1 VSQEYQIP
9 SGGLNSDP
17 KSQVYDAID
26 DIYQDRL
33 DRNQHRTEQMI
44 SPTSERLYGIAGDIA
59 NARKYRLDSQ
69 FFIHAENRNNFIK
82 AASKKI
88 FGRELSLRRLEPL
101 TEGRLKKDESA
112 IGAKLFGSIRQ
123 NEHREF
129 FNEDNEN
136 WFFYQSLTR
145 TDGVI
150 ESITLHYEVLPVGV
164 LRISSDES
172 VPNVFIDGQELN
184 NFVLATNMYHDQ
196 VLEQIYD
203 LELKS
208 DKIAA

>member
-1 VSQEYQIP
+1 MSQEYQIP

-17 KSQVYDAID
+17 KGQVCDVV
-26 DIYQDRL
+26 DIGQYRFDKKQ
-33 DRNQHRTEQMI
+33 RTSEQVI
-44 SPTSERLYGIAGDIA
+44 SPISEMFYGIADNIA

-82 AASKKI
+82 SASKKI
-88 FGRELSLRRLEPL
+88 FGRELSLRRIEPL

-112 IGAKLFGSIRQ
+112 IGAKLFGPIRQ

-145 TDGVI
+145 SDGAI

-184 NFVLATNMYHDQ
+184 NFVLAANIYHDQ

>member
-1 VSQEYQIP
+1 MSQEYQIP

-26 DIYQDRL
+26 DIYRDRL
-33 DRNQHRTEQMI
+33 DRNQHRAEQII
-44 SPTSERLYGIAGDIA
+44 SPTSERLYGIASDID

-82 AASKKI
+82 SASKKI
-88 FGRELSLRRLEPL
+88 FGRELSLHRLEPL
-101 TEGRLKKDESA
+101 TESRLKKDESA
-112 IGAKLFGSIRQ
+112 IGAKLFGPIRQ

-129 FNEDNEN
+129 FNEDKEN
-136 WFFYQSLTR
+136 WFFYQSLTHA
-145 TDGVI
+145 DGVA

-172 VPNVFIDGQELN
+172 VPNAFIDGQELN
-184 NFVLATNMYHDQ
+184 NFILATNMYHDQ
-196 VLEQIYD
+196 VLEQIYG